1 MGATAWHAD
10 AATHE
15 ALIATRTRI
24 RSERRGVGEAKGV
37 EGADAL
43 KDAFHQTGV
52 KNYFRVGQNWA
63 KLSLLVHTSMPPL
76 GTDGVGGDL
85 SKGPVAMDPTPRD
98 TPAGTTT
105 NSTSPSPGTRTPD
118 GARTPGSDK
127 NAIGQSTAPTSPIES
142 AALRSR
148 VIALENELAEAK
160 TLAANPSSVELAALR
175 SKSISLEAEL
185 ELAKTDGAKSEE
197 AMGGMLRM
205 QRAMSSAQ
213 KAKITQLHEQNA
225 ALEAQITALKGQV
238 QEARAAAEDADSSRE
253 ELRREAER
261 FESHVNEALDQKEAE
276 WERAND
282 TAVRRVQAELV
293 HAKELTRKMLLAHA
307 AAKLRWAA
315 ERASLIEEGAS
326 RSSMN
331 SAAAVGREARRAA
344 ETNAHGVD
352 NRALASGA
360 VASTAPGTALH
371 ALLAATTRRKPA
383 EGATNDIGDDEDD
396 RLVAE
401 LLRDAMEEEVA
412 AAIERGYYVDDA
424 GGGAV
429 VVGANA
435 IVEKIVAKYKSTEGG
450 PDGGVGAEKDRESEP
465 VAEVR
470 TPGHTPIDVD
480 DAEDDTEEGTWR
492 KERAVLVAELARA
505 RAATEVAE
513 ARAAT
518 KDSEANEEESYA
530 STAAAYEAEE
540 ASAVAA
546 LELAAEV
553 RAARL
558 DLELKDLRRR
568 MVSPTQLR
576 NVLGEIKE
584 LRAKTDALK
593 SGCVMTQR
601 LVKPTIESAIAC
613 LRLDATAG
621 TRAAM
626 DDAATGVQATSE
638 RSPRL
643 DTADASTAGSSMAP
657 HRSSR
662 STGPHQH
669 QPIPPSAAAARAP
682 VFNARAGTPHTPADS
697 SYRESL
703 RTPTDESFGTSG
715 VRTEDLPE
723 TFRTA
728 MDGLGFSSTLRK
740 SAAVLVAEAEA
751 DAAKRS
757 LASAAKKALAS
768 IMDSPAGGTKHR

>member
-1 MGATAWHAD
+1 M
-10 AATHE
+10 
-15 ALIATRTRI
+15 
-24 RSERRGVGEAKGV
+24 
-37 EGADAL
+37 
-43 KDAFHQTGV
+43 
-52 KNYFRVGQNWA
+52 
-63 KLSLLVHTSMPPL
+63 SLLVHTSMPPL

-98 TPAGTTT
+98 TPAGTKTT
-105 NSTSPSPGTRTPD
+105 STSPSPGTRTPD
-118 GARTPGSDK
+118 GARTPESDK
-127 NAIGQSTAPTSPIES
+127 NAIGQSTAHTSPIES

-261 FESHVNEALDQKEAE
+261 FESHVNEALGQKEAE

-282 TAVRRVQAELV
+282 TAVRRVQAELA

-371 ALLAATTRRKPA
+371 ALLAATTRRQPA
-383 EGATNDIGDDEDD
+383 EGATNGSSIDDEDD

-424 GGGAV
+424 AGGAV

-450 PDGGVGAEKDRESEP
+450 PDGRGVGAEKDREPEP

-480 DAEDDTEEGTWR
+480 DAEDDTEEDTWW

-513 ARAAT
+513 ARAAVFAA
-518 KDSEANEEESYA
+518 KDSEADSSEESEFA
-530 STAAAYEAEE
+530 LAYEAEE

-558 DLELKDLRRR
+558 DLELEDLRRR

-584 LRAKTDALK
+584 LRAKTEALK
-593 SGCVMTQR
+593 SGCVMTRR

-626 DDAATGVQATSE
+626 DDAATGVHATSE
-638 RSPRL
+638 RSPRV
-643 DTADASTAGSSMAP
+643 DAVDASTAGSSMAP

-682 VFNARAGTPHTPADS
+682 VFNARAGTPHTPAES

-768 IMDSPAGGTKHR
+768 IMDSPAGGGKHR

>member
-1 MGATAWHAD
+1 VWTAP
-10 AATHE
+10 
-15 ALIATRTRI
+15 TRFKTLFIKPASKIISRA
-24 RSERRGVGEAKGV
+24 S
-37 EGADAL
+37 
-43 KDAFHQTGV
+43 
-52 KNYFRVGQNWA
+52 QNWA

-85 SKGPVAMDPTPRD
+85 SKGPVAMDPVPRD
-98 TPAGTTT
+98 TPAGTLT

-127 NAIGQSTAPTSPIES
+127 NAIGQSTAHTSPIES

-282 TAVRRVQAELV
+282 TAVRRVQAEL
-293 HAKELTRKMLLAHA
+293 AQTKELTRKMLLAHA

-331 SAAAVGREARRAA
+331 SAAAVIGREARRAA

-352 NRALASGA
+352 NRALASDA

-383 EGATNDIGDDEDD
+383 EGATTNENTDEDD
-396 RLVAE
+396 QLVAE

-424 GGGAV
+424 AGGAI

-450 PDGGVGAEKDRESEP
+450 PDGRGVGAEKDREPEP

-480 DAEDDTEEGTWR
+480 DAEDDTEEDTWW

-558 DLELKDLRRR
+558 ELELEDLRRR

-584 LRAKTDALK
+584 LRAKTEALK

-638 RSPRL
+638 RSPRV
-643 DTADASTAGSSMAP
+643 DAADASTAGSSMAP

-662 STGPHQH
+662 STGPHQSH

-703 RTPTDESFGTSG
+703 RTPTDESIGTSG

>member
-1 MGATAWHAD
+1 M
-10 AATHE
+10 
-15 ALIATRTRI
+15 
-24 RSERRGVGEAKGV
+24 
-37 EGADAL
+37 
-43 KDAFHQTGV
+43 
-52 KNYFRVGQNWA
+52 
-63 KLSLLVHTSMPPL
+63 
-76 GTDGVGGDL
+76 
-85 SKGPVAMDPTPRD
+85 
-98 TPAGTTT
+98 
-105 NSTSPSPGTRTPD
+105 
-118 GARTPGSDK
+118 
-127 NAIGQSTAPTSPIES
+127 
-142 AALRSR
+142 
-148 VIALENELAEAK
+148 IALENELAEAK

-282 TAVRRVQAELV
+282 TAVRRVQAEL
-293 HAKELTRKMLLAHA
+293 AQTKELTRKMLLAHA

-331 SAAAVGREARRAA
+331 SAAAVIGREARRAA

-352 NRALASGA
+352 NRALASEA

-383 EGATNDIGDDEDD
+383 EGATTNENTDEDD
-396 RLVAE
+396 QLVAE

-424 GGGAV
+424 AGGAI

-450 PDGGVGAEKDRESEP
+450 PDGRGVGAEKDREPEP

-480 DAEDDTEEGTWR
+480 DAEDDTEEDTWW

-513 ARAAT
+513 ARAAVFAA
-518 KDSEANEEESYA
+518 KDSEVNEEESEFA
-530 STAAAYEAEE
+530 LAYEAEE

-584 LRAKTDALK
+584 LRAKTEALK

-662 STGPHQH
+662 STGPHQSH

-703 RTPTDESFGTSG
+703 RTPTDESIGAPG

>member
-1 MGATAWHAD
+1 
-10 AATHE
+10 
-15 ALIATRTRI
+15 
-24 RSERRGVGEAKGV
+24 
-37 EGADAL
+37 
-43 KDAFHQTGV
+43 
-52 KNYFRVGQNWA
+52 
-63 KLSLLVHTSMPPL
+63 
-76 GTDGVGGDL
+76 
-85 SKGPVAMDPTPRD
+85 
-98 TPAGTTT
+98 
-105 NSTSPSPGTRTPD
+105 
-118 GARTPGSDK
+118 
-127 NAIGQSTAPTSPIES
+127 
-142 AALRSR
+142 
-148 VIALENELAEAK
+148 
-160 TLAANPSSVELAALR
+160 
-175 SKSISLEAEL
+175 
-185 ELAKTDGAKSEE
+185 
-197 AMGGMLRM
+197 
-205 QRAMSSAQ
+205 
-213 KAKITQLHEQNA
+213 
-225 ALEAQITALKGQV
+225 
-238 QEARAAAEDADSSRE
+238 
-253 ELRREAER
+253 
-261 FESHVNEALDQKEAE
+261 
-276 WERAND
+276 
-282 TAVRRVQAELV
+282 
-293 HAKELTRKMLLAHA
+293 
-307 AAKLRWAA
+307 
-315 ERASLIEEGAS
+315 
-326 RSSMN
+326 
-331 SAAAVGREARRAA
+331 
-344 ETNAHGVD
+344 
-352 NRALASGA
+352 

-383 EGATNDIGDDEDD
+383 EGATTNENTDEDD
-396 RLVAE
+396 QLVAE

-424 GGGAV
+424 AGGAI

-450 PDGGVGAEKDRESEP
+450 PDGKGVGAEKDREPEP
-465 VAEVR
+465 IAEVR

-558 DLELKDLRRR
+558 ELELKDLRRR

-638 RSPRL
+638 RSPRVNA
-643 DTADASTAGSSMAP
+643 ADASTAGSSMAP

-662 STGPHQH
+662 STGPHQSH

-703 RTPTDESFGTSG
+703 RTPTDESFGAPG

>member
-1 MGATAWHAD
+1 M
-10 AATHE
+10 
-15 ALIATRTRI
+15 
-24 RSERRGVGEAKGV
+24 GEAKGV
-37 EGADAL
+37 DGAATRFTL
-43 KDAFHQTGV
+43 FIKPAS
-52 KNYFRVGQNWA
+52 KIISWVGQNWA

-85 SKGPVAMDPTPRD
+85 SKGPVAMDPAPRD
-98 TPAGTTT
+98 TPAGTKTT
-105 NSTSPSPGTRTPD
+105 STSPSPGTCTPD

-127 NAIGQSTAPTSPIES
+127 NAIGLSTAPTSPIES

-261 FESHVNEALDQKEAE
+261 FESHVNEALGQKEAE

-331 SAAAVGREARRAA
+331 SAAAFIGREARRAA

-383 EGATNDIGDDEDD
+383 EAATNGSSNDDDEDD

-424 GGGAV
+424 AGGAV

-450 PDGGVGAEKDRESEP
+450 PDGRGVGAEKDREPEP

-480 DAEDDTEEGTWR
+480 DAEDDTEEDTWW

-513 ARAAT
+513 ARAAVFAA
-518 KDSEANEEESYA
+518 KDSEAAEEESEFA
-530 STAAAYEAEE
+530 LAYEAEE

-584 LRAKTDALK
+584 LRAKTEALK
-593 SGCVMTQR
+593 SGCVMTRR

-638 RSPRL
+638 RSPRV
-643 DTADASTAGSSMAP
+643 DAADASTAGSSMAP

-662 STGPHQH
+662 STAPHQSH

-703 RTPTDESFGTSG
+703 RTPTDDSFGTSG

-768 IMDSPAGGTKHR
+768 IMDSPAGGGKHR

>member
-1 MGATAWHAD
+1 MWTAP
-10 AATHE
+10 
-15 ALIATRTRI
+15 TRFKTLFIKPASKIISRA
-24 RSERRGVGEAKGV
+24 S
-37 EGADAL
+37 
-43 KDAFHQTGV
+43 
-52 KNYFRVGQNWA
+52 QNWA

-98 TPAGTTT
+98 TPAGTLT

-127 NAIGQSTAPTSPIES
+127 NAIDQSTAPTSPIES

-238 QEARAAAEDADSSRE
+238 QEARTAAEDADSSRE

-261 FESHVNEALDQKEAE
+261 FESHVNSALDQKEAE

-352 NRALASGA
+352 NRALASEA

-371 ALLAATTRRKPA
+371 ALLAATTRRQPA
-383 EGATNDIGDDEDD
+383 EGATNGSSNDDEDD

-424 GGGAV
+424 AGGAV

-435 IVEKIVAKYKSTEGG
+435 IVEKIVAKYKSTDGG
-450 PDGGVGAEKDRESEP
+450 PDGRGVGAEKDREPEP
-465 VAEVR
+465 IAEVR

-480 DAEDDTEEGTWR
+480 DAEDDTEEDTWW

-513 ARAAT
+513 ARAAVFAA
-518 KDSEANEEESYA
+518 KDSEVNEEESEFA
-530 STAAAYEAEE
+530 SAYEAEE

-584 LRAKTDALK
+584 LRAKTEALK
-593 SGCVMTQR
+593 SGCVMTRR

-643 DTADASTAGSSMAP
+643 DTADASTSSSMAP
-657 HRSSR
+657 QRSSR

-768 IMDSPAGGTKHR
+768 IMDSPAGGGKHR

>member
-1 MGATAWHAD
+1 M
-10 AATHE
+10 
-15 ALIATRTRI
+15 
-24 RSERRGVGEAKGV
+24 
-37 EGADAL
+37 
-43 KDAFHQTGV
+43 
-52 KNYFRVGQNWA
+52 
-63 KLSLLVHTSMPPL
+63 

-98 TPAGTTT
+98 TPAGTLT

-127 NAIGQSTAPTSPIES
+127 NAIGQSTAHTSPIES

-371 ALLAATTRRKPA
+371 ALLAATTRRQPA
-383 EGATNDIGDDEDD
+383 EGATNGSSIDDEDD

-424 GGGAV
+424 AGGAI

-450 PDGGVGAEKDRESEP
+450 PDGGVGAEKDREPEP

-480 DAEDDTEEGTWR
+480 DAEDDTEEDTWW

-513 ARAAT
+513 ARAAVFAA
-518 KDSEANEEESYA
+518 KDSEANEEESEFA
-530 STAAAYEAEE
+530 LAYEAEE

-558 DLELKDLRRR
+558 DLELEDLRRR
-568 MVSPTQLR
+568 MVSPMQLR

-584 LRAKTDALK
+584 LRAKTEALK

-638 RSPRL
+638 RSPRV
-643 DTADASTAGSSMAP
+643 DAADASTAGSSMAP

-662 STGPHQH
+662 STGPHQSH

-703 RTPTDESFGTSG
+703 RTPTDESFGAPG

-768 IMDSPAGGTKHR
+768 IMDSPAGGGKHR

>member
-1 MGATAWHAD
+1 M
-10 AATHE
+10 
-15 ALIATRTRI
+15 
-24 RSERRGVGEAKGV
+24 
-37 EGADAL
+37 
-43 KDAFHQTGV
+43 
-52 KNYFRVGQNWA
+52 
-63 KLSLLVHTSMPPL
+63 
-76 GTDGVGGDL
+76 
-85 SKGPVAMDPTPRD
+85 
-98 TPAGTTT
+98 
-105 NSTSPSPGTRTPD
+105 
-118 GARTPGSDK
+118 
-127 NAIGQSTAPTSPIES
+127 
-142 AALRSR
+142 
-148 VIALENELAEAK
+148 IALENELAEAK

-282 TAVRRVQAELV
+282 TAVRRVQAELTQT
-293 HAKELTRKMLLAHA
+293 KDLTRKMLLAHA

-331 SAAAVGREARRAA
+331 SAAAFIGREARRAA
-344 ETNAHGVD
+344 ETNAHGAD
-352 NRALASGA
+352 NRALASEA

-371 ALLAATTRRKPA
+371 ALLAATTRRQPA
-383 EGATNDIGDDEDD
+383 EGATNGSSIDDEDD

-424 GGGAV
+424 AGGAI

-480 DAEDDTEEGTWR
+480 DAEDDTEEDTWW
-492 KERAVLVAELARA
+492 KERAVLVAELATA

-513 ARAAT
+513 ARAAVFAA
-518 KDSEANEEESYA
+518 KDSEANEEESEFA
-530 STAAAYEAEE
+530 LAYEAEE

-558 DLELKDLRRR
+558 DLELEDLRRR
-568 MVSPTQLR
+568 MVSPMQLR

-584 LRAKTDALK
+584 LRAKTEALK

-638 RSPRL
+638 RSPRV
-643 DTADASTAGSSMAP
+643 DAVDASTSSSMAP

-662 STGPHQH
+662 STVPHQSH

-703 RTPTDESFGTSG
+703 RTPTDDSFGAPG

-768 IMDSPAGGTKHR
+768 IMDSPAGGTKRR

>member
-1 MGATAWHAD
+1 MWTAP
-10 AATHE
+10 
-15 ALIATRTRI
+15 TRFKTLFIKPASKIISRA
-24 RSERRGVGEAKGV
+24 S
-37 EGADAL
+37 
-43 KDAFHQTGV
+43 
-52 KNYFRVGQNWA
+52 QNWA

-98 TPAGTTT
+98 TPAGTLT

-127 NAIGQSTAPTSPIES
+127 NAIDQSTAPTSPIES

-238 QEARAAAEDADSSRE
+238 QEARTAAEDADSSRE

-261 FESHVNEALDQKEAE
+261 FESHVNSALDQKEAE

-282 TAVRRVQAELV
+282 TAVRRVQAELA

-352 NRALASGA
+352 NRALASEA

-371 ALLAATTRRKPA
+371 ALLAATTRRQPA
-383 EGATNDIGDDEDD
+383 EGATNGSSNDDEDD

-424 GGGAV
+424 AGGAV

-435 IVEKIVAKYKSTEGG
+435 IVEKIVAKYKSTDGG
-450 PDGGVGAEKDRESEP
+450 PDGRGVGAEKDREPEP
-465 VAEVR
+465 IAEVR

-480 DAEDDTEEGTWR
+480 DAEDDTEEDTWW

-513 ARAAT
+513 ARAAVFAA
-518 KDSEANEEESYA
+518 KDSEVNEEESEFA
-530 STAAAYEAEE
+530 SAYEAEE

-584 LRAKTDALK
+584 LRAKTEALK
-593 SGCVMTQR
+593 SGCVMTRR

-643 DTADASTAGSSMAP
+643 DTADASTSSSMAP
-657 HRSSR
+657 QRSSR

-768 IMDSPAGGTKHR
+768 IMDSPAGGGKHR

>member
-1 MGATAWHAD
+1 MWTAP
-10 AATHE
+10 
-15 ALIATRTRI
+15 TRFKTLFIKPASKIISRA
-24 RSERRGVGEAKGV
+24 S
-37 EGADAL
+37 
-43 KDAFHQTGV
+43 
-52 KNYFRVGQNWA
+52 QNWA

-98 TPAGTTT
+98 TPAGTLT

-127 NAIGQSTAPTSPIES
+127 NAIDQSTAPTSPIES

-185 ELAKTDGAKSEE
+185 DAAKTDGAKSEE

-238 QEARAAAEDADSSRE
+238 QEARTAAEDADSSRE

-261 FESHVNEALDQKEAE
+261 FESHVNSALDQKEAE

-352 NRALASGA
+352 NRALASEA

-371 ALLAATTRRKPA
+371 ALLAATTRRQPA
-383 EGATNDIGDDEDD
+383 EGATNGSSNDDEDD

-424 GGGAV
+424 AGGAV

-435 IVEKIVAKYKSTEGG
+435 IVEKIVAKYKSTDGG
-450 PDGGVGAEKDRESEP
+450 PDGRGVGAEKDREPEP
-465 VAEVR
+465 IAEVR

-480 DAEDDTEEGTWR
+480 DAEDDTEEDTWW

-513 ARAAT
+513 ARAAVFAA
-518 KDSEANEEESYA
+518 KDSEVNEEESEFA
-530 STAAAYEAEE
+530 LAYEAEE

-584 LRAKTDALK
+584 LRAKTEALK
-593 SGCVMTQR
+593 SGCVMTRR

-643 DTADASTAGSSMAP
+643 DTADASTSSSMAP
-657 HRSSR
+657 QRSSR

-768 IMDSPAGGTKHR
+768 IMDSPAGGGKHR

>member
-1 MGATAWHAD
+1 M
-10 AATHE
+10 
-15 ALIATRTRI
+15 
-24 RSERRGVGEAKGV
+24 
-37 EGADAL
+37 
-43 KDAFHQTGV
+43 
-52 KNYFRVGQNWA
+52 
-63 KLSLLVHTSMPPL
+63 
-76 GTDGVGGDL
+76 
-85 SKGPVAMDPTPRD
+85 
-98 TPAGTTT
+98 
-105 NSTSPSPGTRTPD
+105 
-118 GARTPGSDK
+118 
-127 NAIGQSTAPTSPIES
+127 
-142 AALRSR
+142 
-148 VIALENELAEAK
+148 IALENELSEAK

-282 TAVRRVQAELV
+282 TAVRRVQAELTQT
-293 HAKELTRKMLLAHA
+293 KELTRKMLLAHA

-331 SAAAVGREARRAA
+331 SAAAFIGREARRAA

-424 GGGAV
+424 AGGAV

-450 PDGGVGAEKDRESEP
+450 PDGRGVGAENDREPEP

-480 DAEDDTEEGTWR
+480 DAEDDTEEDTWW

-513 ARAAT
+513 ARAAVFAA
-518 KDSEANEEESYA
+518 KDSEADSSEESEFA
-530 STAAAYEAEE
+530 LAYEAEE

-558 DLELKDLRRR
+558 DLELEDLRRR
-568 MVSPTQLR
+568 MVSPMQLR

-584 LRAKTDALK
+584 LRAKTEALK

-638 RSPRL
+638 RSPRV
-643 DTADASTAGSSMAP
+643 DAADASTAGSSMAP

-662 STGPHQH
+662 STAPHQSH

-768 IMDSPAGGTKHR
+768 IMDSPAGGGKHR

>member
-1 MGATAWHAD
+1 M
-10 AATHE
+10 
-15 ALIATRTRI
+15 
-24 RSERRGVGEAKGV
+24 
-37 EGADAL
+37 
-43 KDAFHQTGV
+43 
-52 KNYFRVGQNWA
+52 
-63 KLSLLVHTSMPPL
+63 SLLVHTSMPPL

-98 TPAGTTT
+98 TPAGTLT

-127 NAIGQSTAPTSPIES
+127 NAIDQSTAPTSPIES

-238 QEARAAAEDADSSRE
+238 QEARTAAEDADSSRE

-261 FESHVNEALDQKEAE
+261 FESHVNSALDQKEAE

-282 TAVRRVQAELV
+282 TAVRRVQAELA

-371 ALLAATTRRKPA
+371 ALLAATTRRQPA
-383 EGATNDIGDDEDD
+383 EGATNGSSNDDEDD

-424 GGGAV
+424 AGGAV

-435 IVEKIVAKYKSTEGG
+435 IVEKIVAKYKSTDGG
-450 PDGGVGAEKDRESEP
+450 PDGRGVGAEKDREPEP
-465 VAEVR
+465 IAEVR

-480 DAEDDTEEGTWR
+480 DAEDDTEEDTWW

-513 ARAAT
+513 ARAAVFAA
-518 KDSEANEEESYA
+518 KDSEVNEEESEFA
-530 STAAAYEAEE
+530 SAYEAEE

-584 LRAKTDALK
+584 LRAKTEALK
-593 SGCVMTQR
+593 SGCVMTRR

-643 DTADASTAGSSMAP
+643 DTADASTSSSMAP
-657 HRSSR
+657 QRSSR

-768 IMDSPAGGTKHR
+768 IMDSPAGGGKHR

>member
-1 MGATAWHAD
+1 M
-10 AATHE
+10 
-15 ALIATRTRI
+15 
-24 RSERRGVGEAKGV
+24 
-37 EGADAL
+37 
-43 KDAFHQTGV
+43 
-52 KNYFRVGQNWA
+52 
-63 KLSLLVHTSMPPL
+63 SLLVHTSMPPL

-98 TPAGTTT
+98 TPAGTLT

-127 NAIGQSTAPTSPIES
+127 NAIDQSTAPTSPIES

-238 QEARAAAEDADSSRE
+238 QEARTAAEDADSSRE

-261 FESHVNEALDQKEAE
+261 FESHVNSALDQKEAE

-282 TAVRRVQAELV
+282 TAVRRVQAELA

-352 NRALASGA
+352 NRALASEA

-371 ALLAATTRRKPA
+371 ALLAATTRRQPA
-383 EGATNDIGDDEDD
+383 EGATNGSSNDDEDD

-424 GGGAV
+424 AGGAV

-435 IVEKIVAKYKSTEGG
+435 IVEKIVAKYKSTDGG
-450 PDGGVGAEKDRESEP
+450 PDGRGVGAEKDREPEP
-465 VAEVR
+465 IAEVR

-480 DAEDDTEEGTWR
+480 DAEDDTEEDTWW

-513 ARAAT
+513 ARAAVFAA
-518 KDSEANEEESYA
+518 KDSEVNEEESEFA
-530 STAAAYEAEE
+530 SAYEAEE

-584 LRAKTDALK
+584 LRAKTEALK
-593 SGCVMTQR
+593 SGCVMTRR

-643 DTADASTAGSSMAP
+643 DTADASTSSSMAP
-657 HRSSR
+657 QRSSR

-768 IMDSPAGGTKHR
+768 IMDSPAGGGKHR

>member
-1 MGATAWHAD
+1 M
-10 AATHE
+10 
-15 ALIATRTRI
+15 
-24 RSERRGVGEAKGV
+24 
-37 EGADAL
+37 
-43 KDAFHQTGV
+43 
-52 KNYFRVGQNWA
+52 
-63 KLSLLVHTSMPPL
+63 
-76 GTDGVGGDL
+76 
-85 SKGPVAMDPTPRD
+85 
-98 TPAGTTT
+98 
-105 NSTSPSPGTRTPD
+105 
-118 GARTPGSDK
+118 
-127 NAIGQSTAPTSPIES
+127 
-142 AALRSR
+142 
-148 VIALENELAEAK
+148 IALENELAEAK

-282 TAVRRVQAELV
+282 TAVRRVQAEL
-293 HAKELTRKMLLAHA
+293 AQTKELTRKMLLAHA

-331 SAAAVGREARRAA
+331 SAAAVIGREARRAA

-352 NRALASGA
+352 NRALASEA

-383 EGATNDIGDDEDD
+383 EGATTNENTDEDD
-396 RLVAE
+396 QLVAE

-424 GGGAV
+424 AGGAI

-450 PDGGVGAEKDRESEP
+450 PDGGGVGAEKDREPEP

-480 DAEDDTEEGTWR
+480 DAEDDTEEDTWW

-513 ARAAT
+513 ARAAVFAA
-518 KDSEANEEESYA
+518 KDSEANEEESEFA
-530 STAAAYEAEE
+530 LAYEAEE

-558 DLELKDLRRR
+558 DLELEDLRRR

-584 LRAKTDALK
+584 LRAKTEALK

-638 RSPRL
+638 RSPRV
-643 DTADASTAGSSMAP
+643 DAADASTAGSSMAP

-703 RTPTDESFGTSG
+703 RTPTDESIGAPG

>member
-1 MGATAWHAD
+1 M
-10 AATHE
+10 
-15 ALIATRTRI
+15 
-24 RSERRGVGEAKGV
+24 
-37 EGADAL
+37 
-43 KDAFHQTGV
+43 
-52 KNYFRVGQNWA
+52 
-63 KLSLLVHTSMPPL
+63 
-76 GTDGVGGDL
+76 
-85 SKGPVAMDPTPRD
+85 
-98 TPAGTTT
+98 
-105 NSTSPSPGTRTPD
+105 
-118 GARTPGSDK
+118 
-127 NAIGQSTAPTSPIES
+127 
-142 AALRSR
+142 
-148 VIALENELAEAK
+148 IALENELAEAK

-282 TAVRRVQAELV
+282 TAVRRVQAEL
-293 HAKELTRKMLLAHA
+293 AQTKELTRKMLLAHA

-331 SAAAVGREARRAA
+331 SAAAVIGREARRAA

-352 NRALASGA
+352 NRALASEA

-383 EGATNDIGDDEDD
+383 EGATTNENTDEDD
-396 RLVAE
+396 QLVAE

-424 GGGAV
+424 AGGAI

-450 PDGGVGAEKDRESEP
+450 PDGRGVGAEKDREPEP

-480 DAEDDTEEGTWR
+480 DAEDDTEEDTWW

-513 ARAAT
+513 ARAAVFAA
-518 KDSEANEEESYA
+518 KDSEVNEEESEFA
-530 STAAAYEAEE
+530 LAYEAEE

-584 LRAKTDALK
+584 LRAKTEALK

-638 RSPRL
+638 RSPRV

-662 STGPHQH
+662 STGPHQSH

-703 RTPTDESFGTSG
+703 RTPTDESIGTSG

>member
-1 MGATAWHAD
+1 M
-10 AATHE
+10 
-15 ALIATRTRI
+15 
-24 RSERRGVGEAKGV
+24 
-37 EGADAL
+37 
-43 KDAFHQTGV
+43 
-52 KNYFRVGQNWA
+52 
-63 KLSLLVHTSMPPL
+63 
-76 GTDGVGGDL
+76 
-85 SKGPVAMDPTPRD
+85 
-98 TPAGTTT
+98 
-105 NSTSPSPGTRTPD
+105 
-118 GARTPGSDK
+118 
-127 NAIGQSTAPTSPIES
+127 
-142 AALRSR
+142 
-148 VIALENELAEAK
+148 IALENELLEAK

-225 ALEAQITALKGQV
+225 ALEAQITTLKGQV

-282 TAVRRVQAELV
+282 TAVRRVQAEL
-293 HAKELTRKMLLAHA
+293 AQTKELTRKMLLAHA

-326 RSSMN
+326 QSSMN
-331 SAAAVGREARRAA
+331 SAAALGAAVGREARRAA

-371 ALLAATTRRKPA
+371 ALLAATTRRQPA
-383 EGATNDIGDDEDD
+383 EGATNGSSIDDEDD
-396 RLVAE
+396 RLVSE

-424 GGGAV
+424 AGGAV

-435 IVEKIVAKYKSTEGG
+435 IVEKIVAKYKSTDGG
-450 PDGGVGAEKDRESEP
+450 PDGGIGAEKDREP
-465 VAEVR
+465 APIAEVR

-480 DAEDDTEEGTWR
+480 DAEDDTEEDTWW

-513 ARAAT
+513 ARAAVFAAG
-518 KDSEANEEESYA
+518 DSEANEEESEFA
-530 STAAAYEAEE
+530 LAYEAEE

-558 DLELKDLRRR
+558 DLELEDLRRR
-568 MVSPTQLR
+568 MVSPMQLR

-584 LRAKTDALK
+584 LRAKTEALK
-593 SGCVMTQR
+593 SGCVMTRR

-621 TRAAM
+621 TRAGM

-643 DTADASTAGSSMAP
+643 DTADASTLSSMAP

-703 RTPTDESFGTSG
+703 RTPTDDSIGAPG

>member
-1 MGATAWHAD
+1 M
-10 AATHE
+10 
-15 ALIATRTRI
+15 
-24 RSERRGVGEAKGV
+24 
-37 EGADAL
+37 
-43 KDAFHQTGV
+43 
-52 KNYFRVGQNWA
+52 
-63 KLSLLVHTSMPPL
+63 SLLVHTSMPPL

-85 SKGPVAMDPTPRD
+85 SKGPVAMDPTPRH
-98 TPAGTTT
+98 TPAGTLT

-127 NAIGQSTAPTSPIES
+127 NAIDQSTAPTSPIES

-238 QEARAAAEDADSSRE
+238 QEARTAAEDADSSRE

-261 FESHVNEALDQKEAE
+261 FESHVNSALDQKEAE

-282 TAVRRVQAELV
+282 TAVRRVQAELA

-352 NRALASGA
+352 NRALAAEA

-371 ALLAATTRRKPA
+371 ALLAATTRRQPA
-383 EGATNDIGDDEDD
+383 EGATNGSSNDDEDD

-424 GGGAV
+424 AGGAV

-435 IVEKIVAKYKSTEGG
+435 IVEKIVAKYMSTDGG
-450 PDGGVGAEKDRESEP
+450 PDGRGVGAEKDREPEP
-465 VAEVR
+465 IAEVR

-480 DAEDDTEEGTWR
+480 DAEDDTEEDTWW

-513 ARAAT
+513 ARAAVFAA
-518 KDSEANEEESYA
+518 KDSEVNEEESEFA
-530 STAAAYEAEE
+530 SAYEAEE

-546 LELAAEV
+546 A
-553 RAARL
+553 
-558 DLELKDLRRR
+558 
-568 MVSPTQLR
+568 
-576 NVLGEIKE
+576 
-584 LRAKTDALK
+584 
-593 SGCVMTQR
+593 
-601 LVKPTIESAIAC
+601 
-613 LRLDATAG
+613 
-621 TRAAM
+621 
-626 DDAATGVQATSE
+626 
-638 RSPRL
+638 
-643 DTADASTAGSSMAP
+643 
-657 HRSSR
+657 
-662 STGPHQH
+662 
-669 QPIPPSAAAARAP
+669 
-682 VFNARAGTPHTPADS
+682 
-697 SYRESL
+697 
-703 RTPTDESFGTSG
+703 
-715 VRTEDLPE
+715 
-723 TFRTA
+723 
-728 MDGLGFSSTLRK
+728 
-740 SAAVLVAEAEA
+740 
-751 DAAKRS
+751 
-757 LASAAKKALAS
+757 
-768 IMDSPAGGTKHR
+768 

>member
-1 MGATAWHAD
+1 MWKAP
-10 AATHE
+10 
-15 ALIATRTRI
+15 TRFKTLFI
-24 RSERRGVGEAKGV
+24 KPASKIIS
-37 EGADAL
+37 
-43 KDAFHQTGV
+43 
-52 KNYFRVGQNWA
+52 RVDQNWA

-127 NAIGQSTAPTSPIES
+127 NAIGQSTAHTSPIES

-148 VIALENELAEAK
+148 VIALENELLEAK

-282 TAVRRVQAELV
+282 TAVRRVQAEL
-293 HAKELTRKMLLAHA
+293 AQTKELTRKMLLAHA

-331 SAAAVGREARRAA
+331 SAAAVIGREARRAA

-383 EGATNDIGDDEDD
+383 EGATTNENTDEDD
-396 RLVAE
+396 QLVAE

-424 GGGAV
+424 AGGAV

-450 PDGGVGAEKDRESEP
+450 PDGGGVEAEKDREPEP

-480 DAEDDTEEGTWR
+480 DAEDDTEEDTWW

-513 ARAAT
+513 ARAAVFAA
-518 KDSEANEEESYA
+518 KDSEVNEEESEFA
-530 STAAAYEAEE
+530 LAYEAEE

-584 LRAKTDALK
+584 LRAKTEALK

-638 RSPRL
+638 RSPRV
-643 DTADASTAGSSMAP
+643 DAADASTAGSSMAP

-703 RTPTDESFGTSG
+703 RTPTDESIGTSG

>member
-1 MGATAWHAD
+1 
-10 AATHE
+10 
-15 ALIATRTRI
+15 
-24 RSERRGVGEAKGV
+24 
-37 EGADAL
+37 
-43 KDAFHQTGV
+43 
-52 KNYFRVGQNWA
+52 
-63 KLSLLVHTSMPPL
+63 MPPL

-85 SKGPVAMDPTPRD
+85 SKGPVAMDRVPRD
-98 TPAGTTT
+98 TPAGTLT

-127 NAIGQSTAPTSPIES
+127 NAIGQSTAHTSPIES

-282 TAVRRVQAELV
+282 TAVRRVQAEL
-293 HAKELTRKMLLAHA
+293 AQTKELTRKMLLAHA

-331 SAAAVGREARRAA
+331 SAAAVIGREARRAA

-352 NRALASGA
+352 NRALASDA

-383 EGATNDIGDDEDD
+383 EGATTNENTDEDD
-396 RLVAE
+396 QLVAE

-424 GGGAV
+424 AGGAV

-435 IVEKIVAKYKSTEGG
+435 IVEKIVAKYKSTDGG
-450 PDGGVGAEKDRESEP
+450 PDGGIGAEKDREP
-465 VAEVR
+465 APIAEVR

-480 DAEDDTEEGTWR
+480 DAEDDTEEDTWW

-513 ARAAT
+513 ARAAVFAA
-518 KDSEANEEESYA
+518 KDSEVNEEESEFA
-530 STAAAYEAEE
+530 LAYEAEE

-558 DLELKDLRRR
+558 DLELEDLRRR
-568 MVSPTQLR
+568 MVSPMQLR

-584 LRAKTDALK
+584 LRAKTEALK

-638 RSPRL
+638 RSPRV
-643 DTADASTAGSSMAP
+643 DAVDASTSSSMAP

-662 STGPHQH
+662 STVPHQSH

-703 RTPTDESFGTSG
+703 RTPTDDSFGAPG

-768 IMDSPAGGTKHR
+768 IMDSPAGGGKHR

>member
-1 MGATAWHAD
+1 MWKAP
-10 AATHE
+10 
-15 ALIATRTRI
+15 TRFKTLFI
-24 RSERRGVGEAKGV
+24 KPASKIIS
-37 EGADAL
+37 
-43 KDAFHQTGV
+43 
-52 KNYFRVGQNWA
+52 RVDQNWA

-148 VIALENELAEAK
+148 VIALENELLEAK

-282 TAVRRVQAELV
+282 TAVRRVQAEL
-293 HAKELTRKMLLAHA
+293 AQTKELTRKMLLAHA

-326 RSSMN
+326 RSSVN
-331 SAAAVGREARRAA
+331 SAAAFIGREARRAA

-352 NRALASGA
+352 NRALASDA

-383 EGATNDIGDDEDD
+383 EGATTNENTDEDD
-396 RLVAE
+396 QLVAE

-424 GGGAV
+424 AGGAM

-450 PDGGVGAEKDRESEP
+450 PDGRGVGAEKDREPEP

-480 DAEDDTEEGTWR
+480 DAEDDTEEDTWW

-513 ARAAT
+513 ARAAVFAA
-518 KDSEANEEESYA
+518 KDSEVNEEESEFA
-530 STAAAYEAEE
+530 LAYEAEE

-558 DLELKDLRRR
+558 DLELEDLRRR

-584 LRAKTDALK
+584 LRAKTEALK

-638 RSPRL
+638 RSPRV
-643 DTADASTAGSSMAP
+643 DAADASTAGSSMAP

-703 RTPTDESFGTSG
+703 RTPTDESIGTSG

>member
-1 MGATAWHAD
+1 M
-10 AATHE
+10 
-15 ALIATRTRI
+15 
-24 RSERRGVGEAKGV
+24 
-37 EGADAL
+37 
-43 KDAFHQTGV
+43 
-52 KNYFRVGQNWA
+52 
-63 KLSLLVHTSMPPL
+63 
-76 GTDGVGGDL
+76 
-85 SKGPVAMDPTPRD
+85 
-98 TPAGTTT
+98 
-105 NSTSPSPGTRTPD
+105 
-118 GARTPGSDK
+118 
-127 NAIGQSTAPTSPIES
+127 
-142 AALRSR
+142 
-148 VIALENELAEAK
+148 IALENELLEAK

-282 TAVRRVQAELV
+282 TAVRRVQAEL
-293 HAKELTRKMLLAHA
+293 AQTKELTRKMLLAHA

-331 SAAAVGREARRAA
+331 SAAAVIGREARRAA

-352 NRALASGA
+352 NRALASDA

-383 EGATNDIGDDEDD
+383 EGATTNENTDEDD
-396 RLVAE
+396 QLVAE

-424 GGGAV
+424 AGGAI

-435 IVEKIVAKYKSTEGG
+435 IVEKIVAKYKSTDGG
-450 PDGGVGAEKDRESEP
+450 PDGGVGAEKDREPEP

-480 DAEDDTEEGTWR
+480 DAEDDTEEDTWW

-513 ARAAT
+513 ARAAVFAA
-518 KDSEANEEESYA
+518 KDSEVNEEESEFA
-530 STAAAYEAEE
+530 LAYEAEE

-558 DLELKDLRRR
+558 ELELEDLRRR

-584 LRAKTDALK
+584 LRAKTEALK

-638 RSPRL
+638 RSPRV
-643 DTADASTAGSSMAP
+643 DAADASTAGSSMAP

-662 STGPHQH
+662 STAPRQSH

-703 RTPTDESFGTSG
+703 RTPTDESIGTSG

>member
-1 MGATAWHAD
+1 M
-10 AATHE
+10 
-15 ALIATRTRI
+15 
-24 RSERRGVGEAKGV
+24 
-37 EGADAL
+37 
-43 KDAFHQTGV
+43 
-52 KNYFRVGQNWA
+52 
-63 KLSLLVHTSMPPL
+63 SLLVHTSMPPL

-98 TPAGTTT
+98 TPAGTLT

-127 NAIGQSTAPTSPIES
+127 NAIDQSTAPTSPIES

-238 QEARAAAEDADSSRE
+238 QEARTAAEDADSSRE

-261 FESHVNEALDQKEAE
+261 FESHVNSALDQKEAE

-371 ALLAATTRRKPA
+371 ALLAATTRRQPA
-383 EGATNDIGDDEDD
+383 EGATNGSSNDDEDD

-424 GGGAV
+424 AGGAV

-435 IVEKIVAKYKSTEGG
+435 IVEKIVAKYKSTDGG
-450 PDGGVGAEKDRESEP
+450 PDGRGVGAEKDREPEP
-465 VAEVR
+465 IAEVR

-480 DAEDDTEEGTWR
+480 DAEDDTEEDTWW

-513 ARAAT
+513 ARAAVFAA
-518 KDSEANEEESYA
+518 KDSEVNEEESEFA
-530 STAAAYEAEE
+530 SAYEAEE

-584 LRAKTDALK
+584 LRAKTEALK
-593 SGCVMTQR
+593 SGCVMTRR

-643 DTADASTAGSSMAP
+643 DTADASTSSSMAP
-657 HRSSR
+657 QRSSR

-768 IMDSPAGGTKHR
+768 IMDSPAGGGKHR

>member
-1 MGATAWHAD
+1 
-10 AATHE
+10 
-15 ALIATRTRI
+15 
-24 RSERRGVGEAKGV
+24 
-37 EGADAL
+37 
-43 KDAFHQTGV
+43 
-52 KNYFRVGQNWA
+52 
-63 KLSLLVHTSMPPL
+63 
-76 GTDGVGGDL
+76 
-85 SKGPVAMDPTPRD
+85 
-98 TPAGTTT
+98 
-105 NSTSPSPGTRTPD
+105 
-118 GARTPGSDK
+118 
-127 NAIGQSTAPTSPIES
+127 
-142 AALRSR
+142 

-282 TAVRRVQAELV
+282 TAVRRVQAELAQ
-293 HAKELTRKMLLAHA
+293 AKELTRKMLLAHA

-331 SAAAVGREARRAA
+331 SAAAVIGREARRAA

-352 NRALASGA
+352 NRALASEA

-383 EGATNDIGDDEDD
+383 EGATNDIGDEEDD
-396 RLVAE
+396 R
-401 LLRDAMEEEVA
+401 
-412 AAIERGYYVDDA
+412 I
-424 GGGAV
+424 GGGV
-429 VVGANA
+429 
-435 IVEKIVAKYKSTEGG
+435 TEGRDGGGGRRRDRARVLRRRRRRRCHRRRRERHRREDRRQVQVYRKGG
-450 PDGGVGAEKDRESEP
+450 PDGRGVGAEKDREPEP
-465 VAEVR
+465 IAEVR

-480 DAEDDTEEGTWR
+480 DAEDDTEEDTWW

-513 ARAAT
+513 ARAAVFAA
-518 KDSEANEEESYA
+518 KDSEANEEESEFA
-530 STAAAYEAEE
+530 LAYEAEE

-558 DLELKDLRRR
+558 DLELEDLRRR
-568 MVSPTQLR
+568 MVSPMQLR

-584 LRAKTDALK
+584 LRAKTEALK

-638 RSPRL
+638 RSPRVERRRRV
-643 DTADASTAGSSMAP
+643 DGGIVDGAPSIFSIYGPASTSTDPAVRRRGPRARVQRARRDPTHPRRFILPRVPP
-657 HRSSR
+657 HAH
-662 STGPHQH
+662 G
-669 QPIPPSAAAARAP
+669 
-682 VFNARAGTPHTPADS
+682 
-697 SYRESL
+697 
-703 RTPTDESFGTSG
+703 
-715 VRTEDLPE
+715 
-723 TFRTA
+723 
-728 MDGLGFSSTLRK
+728 
-740 SAAVLVAEAEA
+740 
-751 DAAKRS
+751 
-757 LASAAKKALAS
+757 
-768 IMDSPAGGTKHR
+768 

>member
-1 MGATAWHAD
+1 M
-10 AATHE
+10 
-15 ALIATRTRI
+15 
-24 RSERRGVGEAKGV
+24 
-37 EGADAL
+37 
-43 KDAFHQTGV
+43 
-52 KNYFRVGQNWA
+52 
-63 KLSLLVHTSMPPL
+63 SLLVHTSMPPL

-127 NAIGQSTAPTSPIES
+127 NAIGQSTAHTSPIES

-282 TAVRRVQAELV
+282 TAVRRVQAEL
-293 HAKELTRKMLLAHA
+293 AQTKELTRKMLLAHA

-331 SAAAVGREARRAA
+331 SAAAVIGREARRAA

-352 NRALASGA
+352 NRALASDA

-383 EGATNDIGDDEDD
+383 EGATTNENTDEDD
-396 RLVAE
+396 QLVAE

-424 GGGAV
+424 AGGAV

-450 PDGGVGAEKDRESEP
+450 PDGRGVGAENTEKTEP

-480 DAEDDTEEGTWR
+480 DAEDDTEEDTWW

-558 DLELKDLRRR
+558 ELELEDLRRR

-584 LRAKTDALK
+584 LRAKTEALK

-638 RSPRL
+638 RSPRV
-643 DTADASTAGSSMAP
+643 DAADASTAGSSMAP

-703 RTPTDESFGTSG
+703 RTPTDESIGTSG

-768 IMDSPAGGTKHR
+768 IMDSPAGGAKHR

>member
-1 MGATAWHAD
+1 M
-10 AATHE
+10 
-15 ALIATRTRI
+15 
-24 RSERRGVGEAKGV
+24 
-37 EGADAL
+37 
-43 KDAFHQTGV
+43 
-52 KNYFRVGQNWA
+52 
-63 KLSLLVHTSMPPL
+63 
-76 GTDGVGGDL
+76 
-85 SKGPVAMDPTPRD
+85 
-98 TPAGTTT
+98 
-105 NSTSPSPGTRTPD
+105 
-118 GARTPGSDK
+118 
-127 NAIGQSTAPTSPIES
+127 
-142 AALRSR
+142 
-148 VIALENELAEAK
+148 IALENELAEAK

-225 ALEAQITALKGQV
+225 ALEAQIATLKGQV

-293 HAKELTRKMLLAHA
+293 HAKELTRKMLVAHA

-326 RSSMN
+326 QSSMN

-344 ETNAHGVD
+344 ETNAPVD
-352 NRALASGA
+352 NRALASEA

-396 RLVAE
+396 QLVAE

-412 AAIERGYYVDDA
+412 AAIERGYYVDELA
-424 GGGAV
+424 GGAI

-435 IVEKIVAKYKSTEGG
+435 IVEKIVAKYKSSEGG
-450 PDGGVGAEKDRESEP
+450 PDGRGVGAEKDREMEP
-465 VAEVR
+465 IAEVR

-480 DAEDDTEEGTWR
+480 DAEDDTEEDTWW
-492 KERAVLVAELARA
+492 KERAVLVAELATA

-513 ARAAT
+513 ARAAVFAA

-558 DLELKDLRRR
+558 EIELKDLRRR

-584 LRAKTDALK
+584 LQAKTEALK

-638 RSPRL
+638 RSPRV
-643 DTADASTAGSSMAP
+643 DAVDASTSSSMAP

-662 STGPHQH
+662 STVPHQSH

-682 VFNARAGTPHTPADS
+682 VFNARAGTPHTPAES

-703 RTPTDESFGTSG
+703 RTPTDDSFGAPG

-768 IMDSPAGGTKHR
+768 IMDSPAGGGKHR

>member
-1 MGATAWHAD
+1 M
-10 AATHE
+10 
-15 ALIATRTRI
+15 
-24 RSERRGVGEAKGV
+24 
-37 EGADAL
+37 
-43 KDAFHQTGV
+43 
-52 KNYFRVGQNWA
+52 
-63 KLSLLVHTSMPPL
+63 
-76 GTDGVGGDL
+76 
-85 SKGPVAMDPTPRD
+85 
-98 TPAGTTT
+98 
-105 NSTSPSPGTRTPD
+105 
-118 GARTPGSDK
+118 
-127 NAIGQSTAPTSPIES
+127 
-142 AALRSR
+142 
-148 VIALENELAEAK
+148 IALENELSEAK

-225 ALEAQITALKGQV
+225 ALEAQIVALKGQV

-293 HAKELTRKMLLAHA
+293 HAKDLTRKMLLAHA

-331 SAAAVGREARRAA
+331 SAAAFIGREARRAA

-383 EGATNDIGDDEDD
+383 DGATNDIGDDEDD
-396 RLVAE
+396 DVVAE

-424 GGGAV
+424 AGGAV

-435 IVEKIVAKYKSTEGG
+435 IVEKIVAKYKSSDGG
-450 PDGGVGAEKDRESEP
+450 PDGGIGAEKDREPEP
-465 VAEVR
+465 IAEVR

-480 DAEDDTEEGTWR
+480 DAEDDTEEDTWW

-513 ARAAT
+513 ARAAVFAA
-518 KDSEANEEESYA
+518 KDSEVNEEESEFA
-530 STAAAYEAEE
+530 LAYEAEE

-558 DLELKDLRRR
+558 DLELEDLRRR
-568 MVSPTQLR
+568 MVSPMQLR

-584 LRAKTDALK
+584 LRAKTEALK

-643 DTADASTAGSSMAP
+643 DTADASTSSSMAP
-657 HRSSR
+657 QRSSR

-768 IMDSPAGGTKHR
+768 IMDSPAGGGKHR

>member
-1 MGATAWHAD
+1 M
-10 AATHE
+10 
-15 ALIATRTRI
+15 
-24 RSERRGVGEAKGV
+24 
-37 EGADAL
+37 
-43 KDAFHQTGV
+43 
-52 KNYFRVGQNWA
+52 
-63 KLSLLVHTSMPPL
+63 SLLVHTSMPPL

-98 TPAGTTT
+98 TPAGTLT

-127 NAIGQSTAPTSPIES
+127 NAIDQSTAPTSPIES

-238 QEARAAAEDADSSRE
+238 QEARTAAEDADSSRE

-261 FESHVNEALDQKEAE
+261 FESHVNSALDQKEAE

-371 ALLAATTRRKPA
+371 ALLAATTRRQPA
-383 EGATNDIGDDEDD
+383 EGATNGSSNDDEDD

-424 GGGAV
+424 AGGAV

-435 IVEKIVAKYKSTEGG
+435 IVEKIVAKYKSTDGG
-450 PDGGVGAEKDRESEP
+450 PDGRGVGAEKDREPEP
-465 VAEVR
+465 IAEVR

-480 DAEDDTEEGTWR
+480 DAEDDTEEDTWW

-513 ARAAT
+513 ARAAVFAA
-518 KDSEANEEESYA
+518 KDSEVNEEESEFA
-530 STAAAYEAEE
+530 LAYEAEE

-584 LRAKTDALK
+584 LRAKTEALK
-593 SGCVMTQR
+593 SGCVMTRR

-643 DTADASTAGSSMAP
+643 DTADASTSSSMAP
-657 HRSSR
+657 QRSSR

-768 IMDSPAGGTKHR
+768 IMDSPAGGGKHR

>member
-1 MGATAWHAD
+1 MWTAP
-10 AATHE
+10 
-15 ALIATRTRI
+15 TRFKTLFI
-24 RSERRGVGEAKGV
+24 K
-37 EGADAL
+37 
-43 KDAFHQTGV
+43 TGV
-52 KNYFRVGQNWA
+52 KNISRPDQNWA

-85 SKGPVAMDPTPRD
+85 SKGPVAMDPVPRD
-98 TPAGTTT
+98 TPAGTMT

-127 NAIGQSTAPTSPIES
+127 NAIGQSTAHTSPIES

-282 TAVRRVQAELV
+282 TAVRRVQAEL
-293 HAKELTRKMLLAHA
+293 AQTKELTRKMLLAHA

-331 SAAAVGREARRAA
+331 SAAAVIGREARRAA

-352 NRALASGA
+352 NRALASDA

-383 EGATNDIGDDEDD
+383 EGATTNENTDEDD
-396 RLVAE
+396 QLVAE

-424 GGGAV
+424 AGGAI

-450 PDGGVGAEKDRESEP
+450 PDGGGVEAEKDREPEP

-480 DAEDDTEEGTWR
+480 DAEDDTEEDTWR

-558 DLELKDLRRR
+558 ELELEDLRRR

-584 LRAKTDALK
+584 LRAKTEALK

-638 RSPRL
+638 RSPRV
-643 DTADASTAGSSMAP
+643 DAADASTAGSSMAP

-682 VFNARAGTPHTPADS
+682 VFNARAGTPSTPADS

-703 RTPTDESFGTSG
+703 RTPTDESIGAPG

>member
-1 MGATAWHAD
+1 M
-10 AATHE
+10 
-15 ALIATRTRI
+15 
-24 RSERRGVGEAKGV
+24 
-37 EGADAL
+37 
-43 KDAFHQTGV
+43 
-52 KNYFRVGQNWA
+52 
-63 KLSLLVHTSMPPL
+63 
-76 GTDGVGGDL
+76 
-85 SKGPVAMDPTPRD
+85 
-98 TPAGTTT
+98 
-105 NSTSPSPGTRTPD
+105 
-118 GARTPGSDK
+118 
-127 NAIGQSTAPTSPIES
+127 
-142 AALRSR
+142 
-148 VIALENELAEAK
+148 
-160 TLAANPSSVELAALR
+160 
-175 SKSISLEAEL
+175 
-185 ELAKTDGAKSEE
+185 
-197 AMGGMLRM
+197 
-205 QRAMSSAQ
+205 
-213 KAKITQLHEQNA
+213 
-225 ALEAQITALKGQV
+225 
-238 QEARAAAEDADSSRE
+238 
-253 ELRREAER
+253 
-261 FESHVNEALDQKEAE
+261 
-276 WERAND
+276 
-282 TAVRRVQAELV
+282 
-293 HAKELTRKMLLAHA
+293 KM
-307 AAKLRWAA
+307 
-315 ERASLIEEGAS
+315 
-326 RSSMN
+326 
-331 SAAAVGREARRAA
+331 
-344 ETNAHGVD
+344 T
-352 NRALASGA
+352 
-360 VASTAPGTALH
+360 
-371 ALLAATTRRKPA
+371 
-383 EGATNDIGDDEDD
+383 DEDD
-396 RLVAE
+396 QLVAE

-424 GGGAV
+424 AGGAI

-450 PDGGVGAEKDRESEP
+450 PDGGGVGAEKDREPEP

-480 DAEDDTEEGTWR
+480 DAEDDTEEDTWW

-513 ARAAT
+513 AQAAVFAA
-518 KDSEANEEESYA
+518 KDSEANEEESDA

-558 DLELKDLRRR
+558 ELELEDLRRR

-584 LRAKTDALK
+584 LRAKTEALK

-638 RSPRL
+638 RSPRV
-643 DTADASTAGSSMAP
+643 DAADASTAGSSMAP

-703 RTPTDESFGTSG
+703 RTPTDESIGTSG

>member
-1 MGATAWHAD
+1 M
-10 AATHE
+10 
-15 ALIATRTRI
+15 
-24 RSERRGVGEAKGV
+24 
-37 EGADAL
+37 
-43 KDAFHQTGV
+43 
-52 KNYFRVGQNWA
+52 
-63 KLSLLVHTSMPPL
+63 SLLVHTSMPPL

-105 NSTSPSPGTRTPD
+105 NSMSPSPGTRTPD

-127 NAIGQSTAPTSPIES
+127 NAIGQSTAHTSPIES

-225 ALEAQITALKGQV
+225 ALEAQITTLKGQV

-282 TAVRRVQAELV
+282 TAVRRVQAELTQT
-293 HAKELTRKMLLAHA
+293 KDLTRKMLLAHA

-331 SAAAVGREARRAA
+331 SAAAFIGREARRAA
-344 ETNAHGVD
+344 ETNAPVD
-352 NRALASGA
+352 NRALASEA
-360 VASTAPGTALH
+360 VVSTAPGTALH

-396 RLVAE
+396 QLVAE

-412 AAIERGYYVDDA
+412 AAIERGYYVDELA
-424 GGGAV
+424 GGAI

-435 IVEKIVAKYKSTEGG
+435 IVEKIVAKYKSSEGG
-450 PDGGVGAEKDRESEP
+450 PDGRGVGAEKDREMEP
-465 VAEVR
+465 IAEVR

-480 DAEDDTEEGTWR
+480 DAEDDTEEDTWW
-492 KERAVLVAELARA
+492 KERAVLVAELATA

-513 ARAAT
+513 ARAAVFAA

-558 DLELKDLRRR
+558 DLELEDLRRR
-568 MVSPTQLR
+568 MVSPMQLR

-584 LRAKTDALK
+584 LRAKTEALK

-643 DTADASTAGSSMAP
+643 DTANASTSSSMAP
-657 HRSSR
+657 QRSSR

-703 RTPTDESFGTSG
+703 RTPTDDSFGAPG

-768 IMDSPAGGTKHR
+768 IMDSPAGGGKHR

>member
-1 MGATAWHAD
+1 M
-10 AATHE
+10 
-15 ALIATRTRI
+15 
-24 RSERRGVGEAKGV
+24 
-37 EGADAL
+37 
-43 KDAFHQTGV
+43 
-52 KNYFRVGQNWA
+52 
-63 KLSLLVHTSMPPL
+63 
-76 GTDGVGGDL
+76 
-85 SKGPVAMDPTPRD
+85 
-98 TPAGTTT
+98 
-105 NSTSPSPGTRTPD
+105 
-118 GARTPGSDK
+118 
-127 NAIGQSTAPTSPIES
+127 
-142 AALRSR
+142 
-148 VIALENELAEAK
+148 IALENELAEAK

-261 FESHVNEALDQKEAE
+261 FESHVNSALDQKEAE

-282 TAVRRVQAELV
+282 TAVRRVQAEL
-293 HAKELTRKMLLAHA
+293 AQTKELTRKMLLAHA

-331 SAAAVGREARRAA
+331 SAAAVIGREARRAA

-352 NRALASGA
+352 NRALASEA

-383 EGATNDIGDDEDD
+383 EGAANGSSNDDDEDD
-396 RLVAE
+396 QSVAE

-424 GGGAV
+424 AGGAV

-450 PDGGVGAEKDRESEP
+450 PDGRGVGAEKDREPEP

-480 DAEDDTEEGTWR
+480 DAEDDTEEDTWW

-513 ARAAT
+513 ARAAVFAA
-518 KDSEANEEESYA
+518 KDSEADSSEESEFA
-530 STAAAYEAEE
+530 LAYEAEE

-558 DLELKDLRRR
+558 DLELEDLRRR
-568 MVSPTQLR
+568 MVSPMQLR

-584 LRAKTDALK
+584 LRAKTEALK
-593 SGCVMTQR
+593 SGCVMTRR

-643 DTADASTAGSSMAP
+643 DTADASTSSSMAP
-657 HRSSR
+657 QRSSR

-768 IMDSPAGGTKHR
+768 IMDSPAGGGKHR

>member
-1 MGATAWHAD
+1 M
-10 AATHE
+10 
-15 ALIATRTRI
+15 
-24 RSERRGVGEAKGV
+24 
-37 EGADAL
+37 
-43 KDAFHQTGV
+43 
-52 KNYFRVGQNWA
+52 
-63 KLSLLVHTSMPPL
+63 
-76 GTDGVGGDL
+76 
-85 SKGPVAMDPTPRD
+85 
-98 TPAGTTT
+98 
-105 NSTSPSPGTRTPD
+105 
-118 GARTPGSDK
+118 
-127 NAIGQSTAPTSPIES
+127 
-142 AALRSR
+142 
-148 VIALENELAEAK
+148 IALENELAEAK

-185 ELAKTDGAKSEE
+185 DAAKTDGAKSEE

-261 FESHVNEALDQKEAE
+261 FESHVNSALDQKEAE

-282 TAVRRVQAELV
+282 TAVRRVQAEL
-293 HAKELTRKMLLAHA
+293 AQTKELTRKMLLAHA

-326 RSSMN
+326 QSSMN

-352 NRALASGA
+352 NRALASEA

-383 EGATNDIGDDEDD
+383 EGATSGSSNDDDEDD
-396 RLVAE
+396 QSVAE

-424 GGGAV
+424 AGGAV

-435 IVEKIVAKYKSTEGG
+435 IVEKIVAKYKSTDGG
-450 PDGGVGAEKDRESEP
+450 PDGGIGAEKDREPEP
-465 VAEVR
+465 IAEVR

-480 DAEDDTEEGTWR
+480 DAEDDTEEDTWW

-513 ARAAT
+513 ARAAVFAA
-518 KDSEANEEESYA
+518 KDSEVNEEESEFA
-530 STAAAYEAEE
+530 LAYEAEE

-558 DLELKDLRRR
+558 DLELEDLRRR
-568 MVSPTQLR
+568 MVSPMQLR

-584 LRAKTDALK
+584 LRAKTEALK

-643 DTADASTAGSSMAP
+643 DTADASTSSSMAP
-657 HRSSR
+657 QRSSR

-768 IMDSPAGGTKHR
+768 IMDSPAGGTKRR

>member
-1 MGATAWHAD
+1 
-10 AATHE
+10 
-15 ALIATRTRI
+15 
-24 RSERRGVGEAKGV
+24 
-37 EGADAL
+37 
-43 KDAFHQTGV
+43 
-52 KNYFRVGQNWA
+52 
-63 KLSLLVHTSMPPL
+63 MPPL

-282 TAVRRVQAELV
+282 TAVRRVQAELA

-315 ERASLIEEGAS
+315 ERASLIETGAS

-331 SAAAVGREARRAA
+331 SAAAVIGREARRAA

-383 EGATNDIGDDEDD
+383 EGATNGSSIDDEDD

-424 GGGAV
+424 AGGAI

-450 PDGGVGAEKDRESEP
+450 PDGGGVGAEKDRESEP
-465 VAEVR
+465 IAEVR
-470 TPGHTPIDVD
+470 TPTRTPIDVD
-480 DAEDDTEEGTWR
+480 DAEDDTEEDTWW

-513 ARAAT
+513 ARAAVFAA
-518 KDSEANEEESYA
+518 KDSEVNEEESEFA
-530 STAAAYEAEE
+530 LAYEAEE

-558 DLELKDLRRR
+558 DLELEDLRRR

-584 LRAKTDALK
+584 LRAKTEALK

-643 DTADASTAGSSMAP
+643 DTADASTSSSMAP
-657 HRSSR
+657 QRSSR

-669 QPIPPSAAAARAP
+669 QPSPPSAAAARAP

-703 RTPTDESFGTSG
+703 RTPTDDSFGTSG

>member
-1 MGATAWHAD
+1 
-10 AATHE
+10 
-15 ALIATRTRI
+15 
-24 RSERRGVGEAKGV
+24 
-37 EGADAL
+37 
-43 KDAFHQTGV
+43 
-52 KNYFRVGQNWA
+52 
-63 KLSLLVHTSMPPL
+63 MPPL

-85 SKGPVAMDPTPRD
+85 SKGPVAMDPAPRD
-98 TPAGTTT
+98 TPAGTKTT
-105 NSTSPSPGTRTPD
+105 STSPSPGTCTPD

-127 NAIGQSTAPTSPIES
+127 NAIDQSTAPTSPIES

-225 ALEAQITALKGQV
+225 ALEAQIATLKGQV

-282 TAVRRVQAELV
+282 TAVRRVQAELTQT
-293 HAKELTRKMLLAHA
+293 KDLTRKMLLAHA

-331 SAAAVGREARRAA
+331 SAAAFIGREARRAA
-344 ETNAHGVD
+344 ETNAPVD
-352 NRALASGA
+352 NRALASEA

-396 RLVAE
+396 QLVAE

-424 GGGAV
+424 AGGAV

-435 IVEKIVAKYKSTEGG
+435 IVEKIVAKYKSTDGG
-450 PDGGVGAEKDRESEP
+450 PDGGIGAEKDREPEP
-465 VAEVR
+465 IAEVR

-480 DAEDDTEEGTWR
+480 DAEDDTEEDTWW

-513 ARAAT
+513 ARAAVFAA
-518 KDSEANEEESYA
+518 KDSEVNEEESEFA
-530 STAAAYEAEE
+530 LAYEAEE

-558 DLELKDLRRR
+558 DLELEDLRRR
-568 MVSPTQLR
+568 MVSPMQLR

-584 LRAKTDALK
+584 LRAKTEALK

-643 DTADASTAGSSMAP
+643 DTADASTSSSMAP
-657 HRSSR
+657 QRSSR

-768 IMDSPAGGTKHR
+768 IMDSPAGGGKHR

>member
-1 MGATAWHAD
+1 M
-10 AATHE
+10 
-15 ALIATRTRI
+15 
-24 RSERRGVGEAKGV
+24 
-37 EGADAL
+37 
-43 KDAFHQTGV
+43 
-52 KNYFRVGQNWA
+52 
-63 KLSLLVHTSMPPL
+63 
-76 GTDGVGGDL
+76 
-85 SKGPVAMDPTPRD
+85 
-98 TPAGTTT
+98 
-105 NSTSPSPGTRTPD
+105 
-118 GARTPGSDK
+118 
-127 NAIGQSTAPTSPIES
+127 
-142 AALRSR
+142 
-148 VIALENELAEAK
+148 IALENELAEAK

-282 TAVRRVQAELV
+282 TAVRRVQAELA

-315 ERASLIEEGAS
+315 ERASLIETGAS

-331 SAAAVGREARRAA
+331 SAAAVIGREARRAA

-383 EGATNDIGDDEDD
+383 EGATNGSSIDDEDD

-424 GGGAV
+424 AGGAI

-450 PDGGVGAEKDRESEP
+450 PDGGVGAEKDREPEP

-480 DAEDDTEEGTWR
+480 DAEDDTEEDTWW

-513 ARAAT
+513 ARAAVFAA
-518 KDSEANEEESYA
+518 KDSEVNEEESEFA
-530 STAAAYEAEE
+530 LAYEAEE

-558 DLELKDLRRR
+558 DLELEDLRRR

-584 LRAKTDALK
+584 LRAKTEALK

-643 DTADASTAGSSMAP
+643 DTADASTSSSMAP
-657 HRSSR
+657 QRSSR

-703 RTPTDESFGTSG
+703 RTPTDDSFGTSG

>member
-1 MGATAWHAD
+1 MWTAP
-10 AATHE
+10 
-15 ALIATRTRI
+15 TRFKTLFIKPASKIISRA
-24 RSERRGVGEAKGV
+24 S
-37 EGADAL
+37 
-43 KDAFHQTGV
+43 
-52 KNYFRVGQNWA
+52 QNWA

-98 TPAGTTT
+98 TPAGTLT

-127 NAIGQSTAPTSPIES
+127 NAIDQSTAPTSPIES

-185 ELAKTDGAKSEE
+185 DAAKTDGAKSEE
-197 AMGGMLRM
+197 AIGGMLRM

-238 QEARAAAEDADSSRE
+238 QEARTAAEDADSSRE

-261 FESHVNEALDQKEAE
+261 FESHVNSALDQKEAE

-282 TAVRRVQAELV
+282 TAVRRVQAELA

-352 NRALASGA
+352 NRALASEA

-371 ALLAATTRRKPA
+371 ALLAATTRRQPA
-383 EGATNDIGDDEDD
+383 EGATNGSSNDDEDD

-424 GGGAV
+424 AGGAV

-435 IVEKIVAKYKSTEGG
+435 IVEKIVAKYKSTDGG
-450 PDGGVGAEKDRESEP
+450 PDGRGVGAEKDREPEP
-465 VAEVR
+465 IAEVR

-480 DAEDDTEEGTWR
+480 DAEDDTEEDTWW

-513 ARAAT
+513 ARAAVLAA
-518 KDSEANEEESYA
+518 KDSEVNEEESEFA
-530 STAAAYEAEE
+530 LAYEAEE

-584 LRAKTDALK
+584 LRAKTEALK
-593 SGCVMTQR
+593 SGCVMTRR

-643 DTADASTAGSSMAP
+643 DTADASTSSSMAP
-657 HRSSR
+657 QRSSR

-768 IMDSPAGGTKHR
+768 IMDSPAGGGKHR

>member
-1 MGATAWHAD
+1 M
-10 AATHE
+10 
-15 ALIATRTRI
+15 
-24 RSERRGVGEAKGV
+24 
-37 EGADAL
+37 
-43 KDAFHQTGV
+43 
-52 KNYFRVGQNWA
+52 
-63 KLSLLVHTSMPPL
+63 SLLVHTSMPPL

-98 TPAGTTT
+98 TPAGTLT

-127 NAIGQSTAPTSPIES
+127 NAIDQSTAPTSPIES

-238 QEARAAAEDADSSRE
+238 QEARTAAEDADSSRE

-261 FESHVNEALDQKEAE
+261 FESHVNSALDQKEAE

-282 TAVRRVQAELV
+282 TAVRRVQAELA

-352 NRALASGA
+352 NRALASEA

-371 ALLAATTRRKPA
+371 ALLAATTRRQPA
-383 EGATNDIGDDEDD
+383 EGATNGSSNDDEDD

-424 GGGAV
+424 AGGAV

-435 IVEKIVAKYKSTEGG
+435 IVEKIVAKYKSTDGG
-450 PDGGVGAEKDRESEP
+450 PDGRGVGAEKDREPEP
-465 VAEVR
+465 IAEVR

-480 DAEDDTEEGTWR
+480 DAEDDTEEDTWW

-513 ARAAT
+513 ARAAVFAAG
-518 KDSEANEEESYA
+518 DSEANEEESEFA
-530 STAAAYEAEE
+530 SAYEAEE

-584 LRAKTDALK
+584 LRAKTEALK
-593 SGCVMTQR
+593 SGCVMTRR

-643 DTADASTAGSSMAP
+643 DTADASTSSSMAP
-657 HRSSR
+657 QRSSR

-768 IMDSPAGGTKHR
+768 IMDSPAGGGKHR